1 MPEEYRIARMSMKG
15 PLIRRIHLLED
26 SFAEVGLQTSHQKLS
41 GVAVLEEY
49 GIVRVCTLIVY
60 IYIYISLV
68 VGSKMRCWKSTV
80 HLTMVYL

>member
-49 GIVRVCTLIVY
+49 GIVRVYKMIIC
-60 IYIYISLV
+60 IYIYI
-68 VGSKMRCWKSTV
+68 
-80 HLTMVYL
+80 HH